1 MNRSEL
7 NKFIQ
12 QSISE
17 QGNVSSIALT
27 QLAIELMKHVPCTV
41 HISDDKTEDL
51 DKTTYKITDS
61 QEEIDTII
69 DVVIGNEV
77 SSICMHDNGVTLH
90 FSHIEVSDDI
100 VTCYLTTF
108 DGNYTLLLR
117 KKKVCQNCLILKL
130 LNKIW
135 LIGLH

>member
-17 QGNVSSIALT
+17 QGNASSIALT

-41 HISDDKTEDL
+41 HISSDKTEDL
-51 DKTTYKITDS
+51 DKTTYKIVDS
-61 QEEIDTII
+61 QNEINAII
-69 DVVIGNEV
+69 DAITGNEV
-77 SSICMHDNGVTLH
+77 SSVCTHDNGVTLY

-108 DGNYTLLLR
+108 DGNYTLLLS
-117 KKKVCQNCLILKL
+117 KEEELSELSHFKTI
-130 LNKIW
+130 
-135 LIGLH
+135 

>member
-17 QGNVSSIALT
+17 QGNASSIALT

-108 DGNYTLLLR
+108 DGNYTLLLS
-117 KKKVCQNCLILKL
+117 KEEGMSELSHSKTTE
-130 LNKIW
+130 
-135 LIGLH
+135 

>member
-17 QGNVSSIALT
+17 QGNASSIALT

-41 HISDDKTEDL
+41 HISDDKTENHGII
-51 DKTTYKITDS
+51 TRKITDS

-69 DVVIGNEV
+69 DAVIGNEV
-77 SSICMHDNGVTLH
+77 SSICLHYNGATLH
-90 FSHIEVSDDI
+90 FSSSEVSDNI

-108 DGNYTLLLR
+108 DGNYTLLLS
-117 KKKVCQNCLILKL
+117 KEKGVSELSHSKTTE
-130 LNKIW
+130 
-135 LIGLH
+135 

>member
-1 MNRSEL
+1 MTRNEL

-17 QGNVSSIALT
+17 QGNASSIALT

-41 HISDDKTEDL
+41 HISNDKTEDL
-51 DKTTYKITDS
+51 DKTTYKIVDD
-61 QEEIDTII
+61 QNEINAII
-69 DVVIGNEV
+69 DAITGNEV
-77 SSICMHDNGVTLH
+77 SSVCMHDNDVTLH

-108 DGNYTLLLR
+108 DGNYTLLLS
-117 KKKVCQNCLILKL
+117 KEE
-130 LNKIW
+130 
-135 LIGLH
+135 GLSELSHSKAAE

>member
-17 QGNVSSIALT
+17 QDNASSIALT
-27 QLAIELMKHVPCTV
+27 QLALELMKHVPCTV

-61 QEEIDTII
+61 QKEIDTII
-69 DVVIGNEV
+69 DAVIGNEV

-108 DGNYTLLLR
+108 DGNYTLLLS
-117 KKKVCQNCLILKL
+117 KEE
-130 LNKIW
+130 
-135 LIGLH
+135 GLSELSHSKTTE

>member
-17 QGNVSSIALT
+17 QGNASSIALT

-41 HISDDKTEDL
+41 HISDDKKTEDP

-61 QEEIDTII
+61 QKEIDTII
-69 DVVIGNEV
+69 DAVIGNEV
-77 SSICMHDNGVTLH
+77 SSICMHDNSVTLH
-90 FSHIEVSDDI
+90 FSHIEASDDI

-108 DGNYTLLLR
+108 DGNYTLLLS
-117 KKKVCQNCLILKL
+117 KEEGLSELSHS
-130 LNKIW
+130 KITE
-135 LIGLH
+135 

>member
-17 QGNVSSIALT
+17 QGNASSIALT

-41 HISDDKTEDL
+41 HISDYKTENL
-51 DKTTYKITDS
+51 GKTTYKITDS

-69 DVVIGNEV
+69 DAVIGNEV
-77 SSICMHDNGVTLH
+77 SSICMHDKGVTLH
-90 FSHIEVSDDI
+90 FSRIEVSDDI

-108 DGNYTLLLR
+108 DSNYTLFLSKEEGLSE
-117 KKKVCQNCLILKL
+117 LSYS
-130 LNKIW
+130 KITE
-135 LIGLH
+135 

>member
-17 QGNVSSIALT
+17 QSNASSIALT

-41 HISDDKTEDL
+41 HISDDKTENL
-51 DKTTYKITDS
+51 GKTTYKITDS

-69 DVVIGNEV
+69 DAVIRNEV

-90 FSHIEVSDDI
+90 FSRIEVSDNI

-108 DGNYTLLLR
+108 DGNYTLFLSKEEGLSE
-117 KKKVCQNCLILKL
+117 LSYS
-130 LNKIW
+130 KITE
-135 LIGLH
+135 

>member
-17 QGNVSSIALT
+17 QGNASSIALT

-41 HISDDKTEDL
+41 HISDDKTENL
-51 DKTTYKITDS
+51 GKTTYKITDS

-69 DVVIGNEV
+69 DAVIGNEV

-90 FSHIEVSDDI
+90 FSRIEVSDNI

-108 DGNYTLLLR
+108 DGNYTLLLS
-117 KKKVCQNCLILKL
+117 KEKGVSELSHSKTTE
-130 LNKIW
+130 
-135 LIGLH
+135 

>member
-17 QGNVSSIALT
+17 QGNASSIALT

-41 HISDDKTEDL
+41 HTSSNKTEDL
-51 DKTTYKITDS
+51 DKTIYKIIDS
-61 QEEIDTII
+61 QDEINAII
-69 DVVIGNEV
+69 DAITGNEV
-77 SSICMHDNGVTLH
+77 SSVCAHDNGVTLH

-108 DGNYTLLLR
+108 DGNYTLFLSKEKDLSE
-117 KKKVCQNCLILKL
+117 LSYT
-130 LNKIW
+130 KIS
-135 LIGLH
+135 

>member
-1 MNRSEL
+1 MNRREL

-17 QGNVSSIALT
+17 QGNASLIALT
-27 QLAIELMKHVPCTV
+27 RLAIELVKHVPCTV
-41 HISDDKTEDL
+41 HISSDKTEDL

-61 QEEIDTII
+61 QSEIDAII
-69 DVVIGNEV
+69 DAVTGNEV
-77 SSICMHDNGVTLH
+77 YSICMHDNGVTLH

-108 DGNYTLLLR
+108 DGNYTLLLS
-117 KKKVCQNCLILKL
+117 KEEGSSELSHS
-130 LNKIW
+130 KITE
-135 LIGLH
+135 

>member
-17 QGNVSSIALT
+17 QGNASSIALT

-41 HISDDKTEDL
+41 HISDDKTENL
-51 DKTTYKITDS
+51 DKTTYKIVDS

-69 DVVIGNEV
+69 DAAIGNEV

-100 VTCYLTTF
+100 VTCYLTMF
-108 DGNYTLLLR
+108 DGNYTLLLS
-117 KKKVCQNCLILKL
+117 KEEGMSELSHA
-130 LNKIW
+130 KITE
-135 LIGLH
+135 

>member
-12 QSISE
+12 QHISE
-17 QGNVSSIALT
+17 QGNASSIALT
-27 QLAIELMKHVPCTV
+27 QLAIELMKHIPCTV
-41 HISDDKTEDL
+41 HISSDKVEDL

-61 QEEIDTII
+61 QSEIDAII
-69 DVVIGNEV
+69 DVVTGNEV

-108 DGNYTLLLR
+108 DGNYTLLLS
-117 KKKVCQNCLILKL
+117 KEEGLSELSHS
-130 LNKIW
+130 KI
-135 LIGLH
+135 G

>member
-1 MNRSEL
+1 MTRNEL

-17 QGNVSSIALT
+17 QDNASSIALT

-41 HISDDKTEDL
+41 HISNDKTEDL
-51 DKTTYKITDS
+51 DKTTYKIVDD
-61 QEEIDTII
+61 QNEINAII
-69 DVVIGNEV
+69 DAITGNEV
-77 SSICMHDNGVTLH
+77 SSVCMHDNDVTLH

-108 DGNYTLLLR
+108 DGNYTLLLS
-117 KKKVCQNCLILKL
+117 KEE
-130 LNKIW
+130 
-135 LIGLH
+135 GLSELSHSKAAE

>member
-1 MNRSEL
+1 MTRNEL

-17 QGNVSSIALT
+17 QGNASSIALT

-41 HISDDKTEDL
+41 HISSDKTEDL
-51 DKTTYKITDS
+51 DKTTYKIVDD
-61 QEEIDTII
+61 QNEINAII
-69 DVVIGNEV
+69 DAITGNEV
-77 SSICMHDNGVTLH
+77 SSICTHDNGVILH

-108 DGNYTLLLR
+108 DGNYTLLLS
-117 KKKVCQNCLILKL
+117 KEE
-130 LNKIW
+130 
-135 LIGLH
+135 GLSELSHSKAAE

>member
-12 QSISE
+12 QCISE
-17 QGNVSSIALT
+17 QGNASSIALT

-69 DVVIGNEV
+69 EAVIGNEV
-77 SSICMHDNGVTLH
+77 SSICMYDNGVILH

-108 DGNYTLLLR
+108 DGNYTLFLS
-117 KKKVCQNCLILKL
+117 KEE
-130 LNKIW
+130 
-135 LIGLH
+135 GLSELSHSKTTE

>member
-12 QSISE
+12 QSISK
-17 QGNVSSIALT
+17 QGNASSIALT

-69 DVVIGNEV
+69 DAVIGNEV

-108 DGNYTLLLR
+108 DGNYTLLLS
-117 KKKVCQNCLILKL
+117 KEKNASELSHSKVTA
-130 LNKIW
+130 
-135 LIGLH
+135 

>member
-1 MNRSEL
+1 MTRNEL

-17 QGNVSSIALT
+17 QGNASSIALT

-41 HISDDKTEDL
+41 HISNDKTEDL
-51 DKTTYKITDS
+51 DKTTYKIVDD
-61 QEEIDTII
+61 QNEINAII
-69 DVVIGNEV
+69 DVITGNEV
-77 SSICMHDNGVTLH
+77 SSVCMHDNGVTLH

-108 DGNYTLLLR
+108 DGNYTLLLS
-117 KKKVCQNCLILKL
+117 KEE
-130 LNKIW
+130 
-135 LIGLH
+135 GLSELSHSKN

>member
-17 QGNVSSIALT
+17 QGNASSIALT
-27 QLAIELMKHVPCTV
+27 QLAIEPMKHVPCTV

-61 QEEIDTII
+61 
-69 DVVIGNEV
+69 
-77 SSICMHDNGVTLH
+77 
-90 FSHIEVSDDI
+90 
-100 VTCYLTTF
+100 
-108 DGNYTLLLR
+108 
-117 KKKVCQNCLILKL
+117 
-130 LNKIW
+130 
-135 LIGLH
+135 

>member
-17 QGNVSSIALT
+17 QGNVSSMALT

-41 HISDDKTEDL
+41 HISDDKKTENL

-69 DVVIGNEV
+69 DAVIGNEV
-77 SSICMHDNGVTLH
+77 SSICMHDNGVTLY
-90 FSHIEVSDDI
+90 FSRIEVSDDI

-108 DGNYTLLLR
+108 DGNYTLLLS
-117 KKKVCQNCLILKL
+117 KEKGASELSHSKTTE
-130 LNKIW
+130 
-135 LIGLH
+135 

>member
-17 QGNVSSIALT
+17 QGNASSMALT

-41 HISDDKTEDL
+41 HISDDKTENL
-51 DKTTYKITDS
+51 GKTTYKITDS
-61 QEEIDTII
+61 QEEIDTTI
-69 DVVIGNEV
+69 DAVIGNEV
-77 SSICMHDNGVTLH
+77 SSICTHYNGVTLH
-90 FSHIEVSDDI
+90 FSRIEVSDNI

-108 DGNYTLLLR
+108 DGNYTLLLSKEKGVSELSR
-117 KKKVCQNCLILKL
+117 SKTTE
-130 LNKIW
+130 
-135 LIGLH
+135 